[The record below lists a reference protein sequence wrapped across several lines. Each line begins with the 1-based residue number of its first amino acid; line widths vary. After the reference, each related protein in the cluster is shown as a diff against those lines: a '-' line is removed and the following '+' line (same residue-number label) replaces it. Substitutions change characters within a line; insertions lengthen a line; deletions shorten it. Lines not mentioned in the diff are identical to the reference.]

1 MRISSVLK
9 ANEDFALEAGRHNTL
24 RIAVIR
30 HLQASLLCALS
41 HEELLDLRCLLE
53 CNVGEDIYLFL
64 SHEELLDLRCLLE
77 CNVGEDIYLFLS
89 HFHHL
94 VQHGCI

>member
-1 MRISSVLK
+1 
-9 ANEDFALEAGRHNTL
+9 
-24 RIAVIR
+24 
-30 HLQASLLCALS
+30 
-41 HEELLDLRCLLE
+41 
-53 CNVGEDIYLFL
+53 
-64 SHEELLDLRCLLE
+64 LRCLLE